1 LSRFA
6 FAPSR
11 FGSKAAMLGEFGRQ
25 EFSAV
30 AHLLS
35 FGGTHAS
42 LFAGVSNSSASGGL
56 NSMKNWSICCVG
68 FMTALALSPVFGQQR
83 TGQVLRYGNMTPEA
97 MNRLVELSNA
107 ATAGSD
113 APPRLWTSSTM
124 ASRDGRIYTGISIGS
139 SPYADLKATKI
150 PAVVVPLV
158 VTVNG
163 VTLDPTA
170 AVTNSCVRPDWNGKT
185 PVEVLLQSP
194 IFSATDWIMNGENVG
209 RTQYLDAFQRA
220 QYWSTVR
227 GSNYHTLLSP
237 VTVAEPQVVPVS
249 AIDPAASTASSACVS
264 QAGGNPDQITLGRY
278 ATGLLTQW
286 IEGTLIPTLQTQKV
300 IHSQE
305 LVYFLLYNTTFSDAT
320 GFHSYVGNQTY
331 AISFINGSDCCAPD
345 VATASQVLG
354 DWMNDPI
361 PTQRENSPGWISP
374 GDKVGRLSACQKSS
388 SAGWPTSDLMFPA
401 VAMPNGVS
409 YHVQELTFQSWFRGA
424 PSTGAGGLFSN
435 NSSLAVD
442 AGAVCHLAAS
452 TVLTI
457 TTSSLNTAV
466 VGMPYSQTLT
476 ATGGTMPYTWSVRGG
491 RLPAGLTLSPA
502 GVISGTPLTTGGGSL
517 LLFEVTDS
525 SNPEETAT
533 ASLEFPYFLE
543 ITTGSLTNGVVGEA
557 YFQSLLA
564 TGGTPPYTWQLTS
577 GTLPP
582 GLTLHPTAGSIT
594 GTPTS
599 PVSATSLTFTVTDSN
614 SPPQSTAATFKL
626 TVTAP
631 SFSITT
637 TALPNGV
644 VGVPYAQTLAAIG
657 GTTPYTWH
665 LTAGTLPPGLNL
677 NSATGA
683 ISGTPTSGVTATPLT
698 FMVTDSS
705 AVAQTASKSLTLT
718 VIPQLTTAPR
728 VSFNCNVGSACSIT
742 LTATGGVTPYSW
754 QLTSGTL
761 PSGLTLNSATGA
773 ISGTLTSTLAATPF
787 TFQVTD
793 SGTPQQSAMSTVTIS
808 ASNMV
813 LQIQTT
819 ALALGTT
826 GAPYSQ
832 TLSAT
837 GGTAPYAWS
846 VKSGRLP
853 AGITLNALTGLISG
867 TPSSPT
873 SEFLTFQ
880 VTDSSSPQQAATV
893 QLLLTINS
901 TP

>member
-1 LSRFA
+1 
-6 FAPSR
+6 
-11 FGSKAAMLGEFGRQ
+11 
-25 EFSAV
+25 
-30 AHLLS
+30 
-35 FGGTHAS
+35 
-42 LFAGVSNSSASGGL
+42 
-56 NSMKNWSICCVG
+56 MKYLSICRVV
-68 FMTALALSPVFGQQR
+68 FVTALVLLPVFGQQR
-83 TGQVLRYGNMTPEA
+83 TGQVLRYGSMTTEET
-97 MNRLVELSNA
+97 NRLVELSNS
-107 ATAGSD
+107 ATGGSD

-150 PAVVVPLV
+150 PVVVVPLV

-194 IFSATDWIMNGENVG
+194 IFTATDWIMNGANVG
-209 RTQYLDAFQRA
+209 HTQYLDAFQRA

-237 VTVAEPQVVPVS
+237 VTVAEAQVAPVS
-249 AIDPAASTASSACVS
+249 AIDSAASTASSACVS
-264 QAGGNPDQITLGRY
+264 QAGGNPDQITLGRS

-300 IHSQE
+300 INSQE

-331 AISFINGSDCCAPD
+331 AVSFINGSDCCAPD
-345 VATASQVLG
+345 IATASQVLG

-361 PTQRENSPGWISP
+361 PTERANSPGWFSP
-374 GDKVGRLSACQKSS
+374 DDKVGRSRSCQEYSAVSS
-388 SAGWPTSDLMFPA
+388 PTSDLMFPT

-409 YHVQELTFQSWFRGA
+409 YHLQELTFQSWFRGA

-442 AGAVCHLAAS
+442 AGAVCHVAAS
-452 TVLTI
+452 AVLTI

-466 VGMPYSQTLT
+466 AGMPYSQTLT
-476 ATGGTMPYTWSVRGG
+476 ATGGTAPYSWSVRG
-491 RLPAGLTLSPA
+491 RLPAGLTLSPT

-517 LLFEVTDS
+517 LVFEVADS

-533 ASLEFPYFLE
+533 ATLEFPYFLD
-543 ITTGSLTNGVVGEA
+543 IATGSLSNGAVGA
-557 YFQSLLA
+557 MYFQSLLA

-582 GLTLHPTAGSIT
+582 GLTLHPSSGSIT

-599 PVSATSLTFTVTDSN
+599 PVSATPLTFTVTDSS
-614 SPPQSTAATFKL
+614 SPPQSTAATFTL
-626 TVTAP
+626 TVTA
-631 SFSITT
+631 STFSITT

-644 VGVPYAQTLAAIG
+644 VGVPYAQTLAAAG
-657 GTTPYTWH
+657 GTTPYTWQ
-665 LTAGTLPPGLNL
+665 LTAGTLPAGLNL

-683 ISGTPTSGVTATPLT
+683 ISGTPTSAVTATPLT

-705 AVAQTASKSLTLT
+705 AVAQTASKSLTLA
-718 VIPQLTTAPR
+718 VITQLTTAPK
-728 VSFNCNVGSACSIT
+728 VSLNCNVGSACSIT

-761 PSGLTLNSATGA
+761 PSGLKLNSATGV
-773 ISGTLTSTLAATPF
+773 ISGTATTALAATPF
-787 TFQVTD
+787 TFVVTD
-793 SGTPQQSAMSTVTIS
+793 SGTPQQSATSTVTIS
-808 ASNMV
+808 VSNTV

-819 ALALGTT
+819 ALAVGTT

-832 TLSAT
+832 SLTAI

-853 AGITLNALTGLISG
+853 GGITLNALTGLISG
-867 TPSSPT
+867 TASSPT
-873 SEFLTFQ
+873 SELLTFQ
-880 VTDSSSPQQAATV
+880 VTDSSSPQQSATV
-893 QLLLTINS
+893 LLLLTINS